1 MKKIFRVALILLF
14 ILIAIIAT
22 SWTIA
27 AAYIAAVHKE
37 FAAGKNAIFEK
48 IEQFSKDLNKSTST
62 DVSFGEEK
70 DPLDDINKIAKRDTY
85 FYDRNGAVIAK
96 YSHSRRQLATL
107 RDIPYFLSRGFVMIE
122 DQQFYSHRGINIPR
136 FAVSVINNIIT
147 MGHSAGGS
155 TISQQLAKILFTRQ
169 ERSVKRKIYEIFCT
183 IELERRFNKN
193 ELLTIYLNSIYLG
206 HGVYGVQDAADFY
219 FGKNVNELTIAEAAL
234 FIGMN
239 RSPERYSP
247 IKNKDNARKVQ
258 QLVLNQFAAAGMI
271 DSQTIT
277 LETNRFWRN
286 FENINTANNQSFWKT
301 EINNS
306 AYLTEYIRQILE
318 REFRYDKITEGG
330 LIVET
335 TFDLEKQTLA
345 ENTVKSE
352 IRHIRKKIFDRAQKL
367 KLDDQYYTEE
377 SLRKDV
383 ETSLASIDFRTGEV
397 LALVGGSGY
406 SFANQFNRALY
417 AKRSIGS
424 SAKPFV
430 YAYALNDKR
439 IQPFSKFKDEI
450 ITYKVNGRNYTPK
463 NYSGKASNDMITVY
477 DALKTSLN
485 TIPIKIMNELPIQDV
500 AQMFRQAAFLL
511 DEKNAKRVPEVLSLA
526 LGTCEMSALE
536 LATAYCIFPRLGST
550 VYPITIRKIYDVKG
564 TVYYDC
570 EREYNPYFNDLYP
583 VKYRTPTQLIDK
595 AVAYEIVQMMRSV
608 FEKGGTGY
616 GAAYKTGFNIPAYGK
631 SGTTQDY
638 KDGVFVGYNDREVT
652 VTWVGMDS
660 NHPILLAS
668 EGTAALIWCN
678 YMKQSSKNYNTP
690 ISVPDNMILRRVCNN
705 SGLLAGY
712 DCTSVKSFYF
722 WNEGPMPETCYIHTE
737 EFFGNEDDIDGT
749 YVPSEEVTE
758 EDLYEYFDTEDEQ
771 NENDNSI
778 KDDHSIGNH
787 LQDADQQDTDGTYVP
802 SKDITTDIPA
812 LNHNNGT
819 YIPSQDMTNDI
830 RGTI

>member
-14 ILIAIIAT
+14 ILIAIVAT

-37 FAAGKNAIFEK
+37 FSANKNAIFEK
-48 IEQFSKDLNKSTST
+48 IEQFAKDMNKNTST
-62 DVSFGEEK
+62 DVYFGEEK
-70 DPLDDINKIAKRDTY
+70 PPEEDINHIAKRDTY

-122 DQQFYSHRGINIPR
+122 DQQFYAHNGINLPR
-136 FAVSVINNIIT
+136 FAIGVINNIIT

-169 ERSVKRKIYEIFCT
+169 ERSVKRKIYDIFCT
-183 IELERRFNKN
+183 IELERRFSKN
-193 ELLTIYLNSIYLG
+193 EILTIYLNSIYLG
-206 HGVYGVQDAADFY
+206 HGVYGVQDAANFY

-247 IKNKDNARKVQ
+247 IKNRENAQKVQ
-258 QLVLNQFAAAGMI
+258 NLVLNQFVNAGFI
-271 DSQTIT
+271 DSQTMA
-277 LETNRFWRN
+277 LEINRFWRN
-286 FENINTANNQSFWKT
+286 FENISTANNQSFWKT

-335 TFDLEKQTLA
+335 TFDLEKQALA

-352 IRHIRKKIFDRAQKL
+352 IRHIRNKIYDRAQKL
-367 KLDDQYYTEE
+367 KLNDPCYQLE
-377 SLRKDV
+377 SLNKDV
-383 ETSLASIDFRTGEV
+383 ETSLTSIDFRTGEV

-406 SFANQFNRALY
+406 TFANQLNRALY

-430 YAYALNDKR
+430 YAFALNDKR
-439 IQPFSKFKDEI
+439 IHPFSKFKDEI
-450 ITYKVNGRNYTPK
+450 RTYKVNGKNYTPK
-463 NYSGKASNDMITVY
+463 NYSGKASGEMITVY
-477 DALKTSLN
+477 DALKQSLN
-485 TIPIKIMNELPIQDV
+485 TIPIQIMNELPIQEV
-500 AQMFRQAAFLL
+500 ANMIREASFLT
-511 DEKNAKRVPEVLSLA
+511 DEKSSKRVPEVLSLA
-526 LGTCEMSALE
+526 LGTCEMSSLE
-536 LATAYCIFPRLGST
+536 LASAYCIFPRLGKT
-550 VYPITIRKIYDVKG
+550 VYPTTIRKIYDVKG
-564 TVYYDC
+564 TVYYDRD
-570 EREYNPYFNDLYP
+570 REYNPYFNDLLP
-583 VKYRTPTQLIDK
+583 SQYRQPKQLIDK

-638 KDGVFVGYNDREVT
+638 RDGVFVGYNDREVT

-668 EGTAALIWCN
+668 EGTAALIWCK

-690 ISVPDNMILRRVCNN
+690 IEVPNNMILRRVCNA
-705 SGLLAGY
+705 SGLLASI
-712 DCTSVKSFYF
+712 DCTSTRNFNF
-722 WNEGPMPETCYIHTE
+722 WTEGPMPEMCYIHTE
-737 EFFGNEDDIDGT
+737 EFFENEEEEENIEDEIEIFEDEDD
-749 YVPSEEVTE
+749 
-758 EDLYEYFDTEDEQ
+758 
-771 NENDNSI
+771 
-778 KDDHSIGNH
+778 
-787 LQDADQQDTDGTYVP
+787 
-802 SKDITTDIPA
+802 
-812 LNHNNGT
+812 
-819 YIPSQDMTNDI
+819 
-830 RGTI
+830 